1 MSRKVL
7 LSNKEEL
14 CPRAVRV
21 SACAEFSLLTVS
33 SRPRRKLRNE
43 SSAADS
49 LSTLVDLIRSGA
61 TVCEREVSWRTRR
74 SHRLDRAP
82 TRRCDLENFHHADRS
97 AGPCLAAALVE
108 AGSIWKPQR
117 QGYQFA
123 GRRRECAQWSE
134 LTQGKPPRLARH
146 CRRCAR
152 RRAPPVVRWSWRCT
166 SLTLTHGHSRHASA
180 VACPSRPNVLRM
192 ALRST
197 SASTTSRVRAEPGT
211 AAGAPIQQTSGTS
224 RRTSHSSTCGG
235 AAE

>member
-1 MSRKVL
+1 MIK
-7 LSNKEEL
+7 
-14 CPRAVRV
+14 
-21 SACAEFSLLTVS
+21 
-33 SRPRRKLRNE
+33 
-43 SSAADS
+43 
-49 LSTLVDLIRSGA
+49 RSGRGVRPTARGNLDVAGGSSSSLVNRAHAERWTIVA
-61 TVCEREVSWRTRR
+61 THNPKTQLCYAKRY
-74 SHRLDRAP
+74 RLDHAP

-117 QGYQFA
+117 QGYQSP
-123 GRRRECAQWSE
+123 GRRREYAQWSE

-197 SASTTSRVRAEPGT
+197 STSTTSRVRAEPGT